1 LANEPPSL
9 AARLDHDG
17 PLPWREAARLTA
29 RIARALDRRHA
40 QGKAH
45 GGIEP
50 LTILFVGGTVRLAD
64 PLPPAHRS
72 PAFQAPAVR
81 AGEPPDRQADF
92 FSLGQTMAAMLAG
105 DQHDPAAAPALPPPL
120 AAVQR
125 RLVEGDPLA
134 GYGSGND
141 VAAALELAIA
151 ASEGFADQP
160 AAPPPTPDPRALPP
174 GLAATAPPLDPGRP
188 DNRPRAHKA
197 SVDRRQR
204 PPALVLVV
212 ACLLLLAGL
221 AVVLLWPEAERVAE
235 IPPQPAQIT
244 VPGQEETASAPVEP
258 AAGEPSPEAPAVV
271 APITLAEVLAALP
284 EVPLGP
290 PPARPETKAQVQALM
305 AELETWPCSRLE
317 VEPSPLGLRLVGST
331 GSASDRSALLAAIRQ
346 LDDVDR
352 VLIRLD
358 REGAWC
364 QLYDLLASRTASAV
378 PRLADLFPPRADY
391 RLVAAEPLIVRVL
404 TPDFPSHVKIDY
416 FTADGM
422 VVHLARAEAGR
433 DPVEP
438 RSELRVGDPAD
449 GHLLTIAEPFGREL
463 ILVIASRAPLFA
475 EARPRIEPAETY
487 LEALAAALAAQAE
500 PPMASTMA
508 IETVPAT
515 P

>member
-1 LANEPPSL
+1 LPNEPPSL

-29 RIARALDRRHA
+29 RIARALDRLHA

-50 LTILFVGGTVRLAD
+50 LTVLFVGGTIRLAD
-64 PLPPAHRS
+64 PLPPGHRS
-72 PAFQAPAVR
+72 PAFQAPDVR

-92 FSLGQTMAAMLAG
+92 FALGQTMAAMLAG
-105 DQHDPAAAPALPPPL
+105 DQHEPAAAPELPPPL
-120 AAVQR
+120 AAVWR
-125 RLVEGDPLA
+125 RLVGGDPGT
-134 GYGSGND
+134 GYGSGNE

-151 ASEGFADQP
+151 ASEGFADQ
-160 AAPPPTPDPRALPP
+160 AAARPPPPDPRVLPP
-174 GLAATAPPLDPGRP
+174 GLAATAPPLGPDRPG
-188 DNRPRAHKA
+188 AHKA

-221 AVVLLWPEAERVAE
+221 AAVWLWPEAERVAE
-235 IPPQPAQIT
+235 TPPLPAQMT

-352 VLIRLD
+352 VSIWLD

-364 QLYDLLASRTASAV
+364 HLYDLLAGRTASAL
-378 PRLADLFPPRADY
+378 PRLADLYPPRADY
-391 RLVAAEPLIVRVL
+391 RLAAAEPLIVRVL
-404 TPDFPSHVKIDY
+404 TPDFPSHLKIDY

-487 LEALAAALAAQAE
+487 LEALGAALAAQAE
-500 PPMASTMA
+500 PPVASTMA